1 MNNTFTAKVS
11 LLIDAPKQ
19 TVWDA
24 LTKPAIIK
32 EYFYGTEVTCAWTI
46 GAPITFT
53 GEWEGKTYLDK
64 GTILQ
69 ITPPDLLQYSYLSSW
84 NNLPDIPENYA
95 TITYQLT
102 EEKGITL
109 LQITQDGISNESQR
123 EHSEQNWKNVM
134 TAMKK
139 LIE

>member
-1 MNNTFTAKVS
+1 MDNTFTAKVS
-11 LLIDAPKQ
+11 LLIDAPQQK
-19 TVWDA
+19 VWEA
-24 LTKPAIIK
+24 LTNPAVIK
-32 EYFYGTEVTCAWTI
+32 QYLYGTEVASEWTV
-46 GAPITFT
+46 GSSITFS
-53 GEWEGKTYLDK
+53 GNWEGKAYLDK
-64 GTILQ
+64 GIILQ
-69 ITPPDLLQYSYLSSW
+69 IASPGLFQYSYLSSW

-102 EEKGITL
+102 EEKDITL
-109 LQITQDGISNESQR
+109 LQITQDGISDQAQK